1 MLRMYKT
8 KKQTETGAIE
18 RTNLTGVRKNRTPFL
33 VLKHKK
39 PPVEQVVVILNI
51 FEKMPKT
58 VIK

>member
-1 MLRMYKT
+1 MLQMYKV
-8 KKQTETGAIE
+8 KKQTEMGATG
-18 RTNLTGVRKNRTPFL
+18 RTNLKGVRKNRTPFL

-39 PPVEQVVVILNI
+39 PPVERVVVILNI